1 MPCQVN
7 NVVATKKGSALA
19 LSFLYM
25 ASARQLG
32 VPLRALNCTAR
43 MKVPVDFIVRHDP
56 ADGEGADS
64 MAIFVDLAQQG
75 KVVGVEAVPQ
85 DTHFEGTQGAVPHVQ
100 LYSRVMHKLAD
111 VYARV
116 GQVGLR
122 MPTLLARL
130 DGYLPRHRPASDAS
144 VACWKQEEQVLVWL
158 QQIRI
163 LQVIG
168 RGGTPQTCR
177 MVAR

>member
-1 MPCQVN
+1 MVRGIMVQARDEDNADDACRGMRTVLTMLAVPSQVN

-75 KVVGVEAVPQ
+75 KVMGVEAVPQ

-111 VYARV
+111 GYARI
-116 GQVGLR
+116 GQVSIGAEGRRHLIT
-122 MPTLLARL
+122 PSPCTLL
-130 DGYLPRHRPASDAS
+130 
-144 VACWKQEEQVLVWL
+144 V
-158 QQIRI
+158 
-163 LQVIG
+163 
-168 RGGTPQTCR
+168 
-177 MVAR
+177 